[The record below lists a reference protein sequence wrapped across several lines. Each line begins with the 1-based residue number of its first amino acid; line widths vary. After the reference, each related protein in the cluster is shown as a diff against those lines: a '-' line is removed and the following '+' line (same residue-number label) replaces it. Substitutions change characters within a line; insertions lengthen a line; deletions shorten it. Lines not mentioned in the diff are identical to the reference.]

1 MMRGALY
8 LLCALFLFACG
19 SKNDKPTTVEQAVEQ
34 VKLFEDS
41 LRALKVDPNR
51 LTDPNIGVKY
61 AEKCLSVAHQFPD
74 SKETPASM
82 DKAHIIFASLGMH
95 ARSVAVGDTLIRM
108 YPTYKNRPMV
118 LQSMASAYD
127 LFLQPRRKDKVLF
140 YYNLLLKENPGL
152 PKDQREMIENRIKYI
167 DLTFEQMI
175 DTLQ

>member
-1 MMRGALY
+1 MKQ
-8 LLCALFLFACG
+8 LLFLCGMVMFLFACG
-19 SKNDKPTTVEQAVEQ
+19 GTPEKPKTVEDAVEQ
-34 VKLFEDS
+34 VKKFEDS

-51 LTDPNIGVKY
+51 LTDPKLGVLY
-61 AEKCLSVAHQFPD
+61 AEKCLSVAHQFPK
-74 SKETPASM
+74 SEQAPASM

-95 ARSVAVGDTLIRM
+95 ARSVAIGDTLIRD

-118 LQSMASAYD
+118 LQSLASAYD

-140 YYNLLLKENPGL
+140 YYNLLLKENPNF
-152 PKDQREMIENRIKYI
+152 PKDEREMIENRIKYI